1 MAVDD
6 EGEVFGEG
14 GGEEACGARGWWV
27 GVGGCDGSSSS
38 NNSGSS
44 TGSSSRMSEVHDLV
58 LTALPVADGDA
69 LAAARAGAEGGVVVV
84 VRSVV
89 RVRGGHDW

>member
-1 MAVDD
+1 
-6 EGEVFGEG
+6 
-14 GGEEACGARGWWV
+14 
-27 GVGGCDGSSSS
+27 
-38 NNSGSS
+38 
-44 TGSSSRMSEVHDLV
+44 MSEVHDLV

>member
-1 MAVDD
+1 MLFVAVDD

-14 GGEEACGARGWWV
+14 GGDKAGGARGWWV
-27 GVGGCDGSSSS
+27 GVGGW
-38 NNSGSS
+38 SG
-44 TGSSSRMSEVHDLV
+44 RCWWAASEVHDLV

-69 LAAARAGAEGGVVVV
+69 LAAARAGARGGVVVV